1 MEDMSLH
8 ILDIA
13 ENSIEAGATAV
24 KIGIREDTAE
34 DMFVLTVDDNGRGV
48 EEETVEKTLDP
59 FFTSKTGKKCGL
71 GIPLL
76 AQAARECGG
85 DFSITTG
92 KGKGMR
98 VVARFQR
105 SHIDMKPMGD
115 VGATM
120 ATLICGH
127 PEVAYSL
134 TYESDGRAF
143 SLGSE
148 ELARELDGVPLH
160 MPAVYQYVKD
170 DINEGIRRI
179 KE

>member
-1 MEDMSLH
+1 MSLH

-13 ENSIEAGATAV
+13 ENSMEAGATAV

-34 DMFVLTVDDNGRGV
+34 DMFVLTVDDNGRGI
-48 EEETVEKTLDP
+48 EKETVEKALDP
-59 FFTSKTGKKCGL
+59 FFTSKAGKKCGL
-71 GIPLL
+71 GLPLL

-85 DFSITTG
+85 DFSIDTG
-92 KGKGMR
+92 KGRGMR
-98 VVARFQR
+98 VVARFRR
-105 SHIDMKPMGD
+105 SHIDMKPLGD

-120 ATLICGH
+120 AALICGH

-134 TYESDGRAF
+134 TYEKDGRVF
-143 SLGSE
+143 SLGTE
-148 ELARELDGVPLH
+148 ELVRELDGVPLH
-160 MPAVYQYVKD
+160 APAVFQYIKK